1 MEIRKGMKQ
10 LLKGVATGSSVAA
23 LLTLG
28 VPAASAQGADMDS
41 EPLESGYE
49 VSSTEAGC
57 GGKEDKKGD
66 KKEDKKGDKKADKKD
81 DKKKDD
87 KGKKEGKCGEGKCG

>member
-10 LLKGVATGSSVAA
+10 LLKGAATGTSIAA
-23 LLTLG
+23 LLALG
-28 VPAASAQGADMDS
+28 VPAASAQGPDMDS

-49 VSSTEAGC
+49 VSSPEAGC
-57 GGKEDKKGD
+57 GGKEDKKKD
-66 KKEDKKGDKKADKKD
+66 DKADKKD
-81 DKKKDD
+81 DKKKDE

>member
-10 LLKGVATGSSVAA
+10 LLKGAATGTSIAA
-23 LLTLG
+23 LLALG
-28 VPAASAQGADMDS
+28 VPAASAQGPDMDS

-49 VSSTEAGC
+49 VSSPEAGC
-57 GGKEDKKGD
+57 GGKEDKKKDDKAD
-66 KKEDKKGDKKADKKD
+66 KKDDKADKKD
-81 DKKKDD
+81 DKKKVE

>member
-10 LLKGVATGSSVAA
+10 LLKGAATGTSIAA
-23 LLTLG
+23 LLALG
-28 VPAASAQGADMDS
+28 VPAASAQGPDMDS

-49 VSSTEAGC
+49 VSSPEAGC
-57 GGKEDKKGD
+57 GGKEDKK
-66 KKEDKKGDKKADKKD
+66 KD

-87 KGKKEGKCGEGKCG
+87 KADKKDDQKKDEKGKKEGKCGEGKCG